1 MPDGDILAFCSNYIQ
16 PSATVTKTQLGTSVI
31 ATATVT
37 ETSKVTGTTTVTN
50 GAPGSTQT
58 ALCPIAATGQ
68 TCGYG
73 GWGYATNNI
82 YSGSLDAQACHQL
95 CLSKSDCASFQ
106 ILANST
112 DPAAQCN
119 LYKVPAGGNNTIPG
133 TSSPYLFY
141 DRGCPDLSP
150 AGCGL
155 ATTTKAPALPKR
167 DDLAHTVIP
176 PWFLST
182 LPSQTL
188 SSICSCIIRAPL
200 PTAYV
205 TQTVIGGT
213 FETISVTKTVV
224 EYYTVTSVVGG
235 GVGGTVTS
243 YSSVRR

>member
-1 MPDGDILAFCSNYIQ
+1 
-16 PSATVTKTQLGTSVI
+16 
-31 ATATVT
+31 
-37 ETSKVTGTTTVTN
+37 
-50 GAPGSTQT
+50 
-58 ALCPIAATGQ
+58 
-68 TCGYG
+68 
-73 GWGYATNNI
+73 
-82 YSGSLDAQACHQL
+82 CHQL

-119 LYKVPAGGNNTIPG
+119 LYK
-133 TSSPYLFY
+133 
-141 DRGCPDLSP
+141 

-213 FETISVTKTVV
+213 FETISVRISEPTPI
-224 EYYTVTSVVGG
+224 
-235 GVGGTVTS
+235 
-243 YSSVRR
+243 